1 MGGVVIVDLCTL
13 HGGNIAKLE
22 ENILVSAI
30 DIHMFQK
37 YNLKNSQSKGGKML
51 KVSDST

>member
-37 YNLKNSQSKGGKML
+37 YNLKIAKAKEA
-51 KVSDST
+51 KC